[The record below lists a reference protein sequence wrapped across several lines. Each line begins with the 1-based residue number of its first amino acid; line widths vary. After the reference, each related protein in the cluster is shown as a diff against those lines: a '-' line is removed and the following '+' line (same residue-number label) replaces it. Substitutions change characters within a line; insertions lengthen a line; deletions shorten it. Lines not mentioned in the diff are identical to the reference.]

1 MKKMVLIFL
10 TLLLVNL
17 NSSVFAQADIRALHL
32 TWSEDTKSTQTITWQ
47 MHEFNPNIRVEYGEI
62 GLPADFPKKVM
73 ADVEPFP
80 DETGVSHVYHV
91 TLQGLKSNKEY
102 FYRIVDG
109 DILPQILIFHVQVQ
123 ILNQPLQDRTAGN
136 QHFVIICQLAS
147 HLQICQR
154 RQRCFLGQHKN
165 AGCGGIYRR
174 HQKYGNRTAQTADQQ
189 SHRQYQ
195 QKLFL

>member
-1 MKKMVLIFL
+1 MGPVSYTH

-80 DETGVSHVYHV
+80 DETGVS
-91 TLQGLKSNKEY
+91 LS
-102 FYRIVDG
+102 
-109 DILPQILIFHVQVQ
+109 LIH
-123 ILNQPLQDRTAGN
+123 I
-136 QHFVIICQLAS
+136 
-147 HLQICQR
+147 
-154 RQRCFLGQHKN
+154 
-165 AGCGGIYRR
+165 
-174 HQKYGNRTAQTADQQ
+174 
-189 SHRQYQ
+189 
-195 QKLFL
+195 